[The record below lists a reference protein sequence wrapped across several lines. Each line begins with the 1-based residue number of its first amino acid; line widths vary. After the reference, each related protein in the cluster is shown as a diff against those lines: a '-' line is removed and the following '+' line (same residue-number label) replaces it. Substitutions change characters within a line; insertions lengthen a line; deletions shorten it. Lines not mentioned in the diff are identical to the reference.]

1 MIKLSEKKSLID
13 RFTEWLDENF
23 GFTKTILRPAP
34 EYSLRNPSYWLG
46 AIAVIA
52 FFTAGIAGII
62 LLQYYEPHPDTAW
75 ESVSRIITEVPYGNL
90 IRNIHI
96 YSAFSMIFVTFL
108 HFMRNYFVVAYR
120 RPRELMWIVGML
132 MGLAT
137 LMMGFTGYLLPWY
150 ALSYA
155 AVGFGITII
164 KHLPQPLSGFLEYVI
179 SGYGTDVELLRRF
192 YAFHTVLLPAVI
204 IILLAIKLHIFE
216 VHGITEPLSK
226 DIPEEEKKLIPWFP
240 NIFLYF
246 IILVCV
252 YVASILTAS
261 IIYPFGIH
269 EKYTPGVVTIPMP
282 EWYFM
287 WTYAIAKTEFIEVLG
302 ETGFKVFIAT
312 IVIITLIFIFLPFI
326 DRWKDKHPSQR
337 PFFIAIGVWITIQ
350 ISLMT
355 YLAWATAGSYIPS
368 DTAALSIVI
377 PTIIIFIAAYVY
389 RLKLVKPPEL
399 VWEKFSKL
407 KLTKPDKTS
416 GNSRESV
423 WAVIKFLLT
432 TICAGLSFNIIYGSL
447 NESLSFG
454 WFILGLALLAFSTI
468 ESFKV
473 IYVADL
479 KIGNVGRRL
488 RSFERWFGVG

>member
-1 MIKLSEKKSLID
+1 MQCKSLIE
-13 RFTEWLDENF
+13 RFADWLDENF

-62 LLQYYEPHPDTAW
+62 LLQYYEPNPDTAW
-75 ESVSRIITEVPYGNL
+75 ESVSRIVVEVPFGNL

-108 HFMRNYFVVAYR
+108 HFMRNYFVIAYR

-164 KHLPQPLSGFLEYVI
+164 KHLPQPLSGFLEYLV
-179 SGYGTDVELLRRF
+179 SGYGTDAELLRRF
-192 YAFHTVLLPAVI
+192 FTFHTVLLPALI
-204 IILLAIKLHIFE
+204 IILLAVKLHIFE
-216 VHGITEPLSK
+216 VHGITEPVSRN
-226 DIPEEEKKLIPWFP
+226 IPEEEKKLVPWFP

-246 IILVCV
+246 VILICV

-302 ETGFKVFIAT
+302 STGFSIFIST
-312 IVIITLIFIFLPFI
+312 IIVITLIFIFLPFI
-326 DRWKDKHPSQR
+326 DKWKDKHPSER
-337 PFFIAIGVWITIQ
+337 PFFIAVGVWIIVQ
-350 ISLMT
+350 IGLMT
-355 YLAWATAGSYIPS
+355 YLAWVTAGSYIPTE
-368 DTAALSIVI
+368 TAILSIII
-377 PTIIIFIAAYVY
+377 PTIIIFLAAYLY
-389 RLKLVKPPEL
+389 RLKLIKPPEL

-407 KLTKPDKTS
+407 RIANQQSSLFNRKKYIWTS
-416 GNSRESV
+416 IR
-423 WAVIKFLLT
+423 FLLSLM
-432 TICAGLSFNIIYGSL
+432 CAGLSFRIIYGSL
-447 NESLSFG
+447 TQSIGFG
-454 WFILGLALLAFSTI
+454 WFILGIALLILSSI
-468 ESFKV
+468 ESFKT
-473 IYVADL
+473 IYIQDL
-479 KIGNVGRRL
+479 KMGNIGRRL
-488 RSFERWFGVG
+488 KFFERWFMVG